1 MKKIIIA
8 ACAFYAAEGCAMH
21 PVAKHVAAGL
31 LATSPVTLPGIYYY
45 QKTMQDLDEIRKKQD
60 NGAAVPEYPLG
71 KVNVFKP
78 FAEGVG
84 YGITPVVNVW
94 MLGARGIGFA
104 FDGIDKLLGK
114 YSDHGVFHRNKNAE
128 TDAMHVGFFGGA
140 SLYATIPY
148 ALSVLKKVK

>member
-8 ACAFYAAEGCAMH
+8 ACAFYAVESCAMH
-21 PVAKHVAAGL
+21 PVAKNVAAGL
-31 LATSPVTLPGIYYY
+31 LATSPVTLSGAYYY
-45 QKTMQDLDEIRKKQD
+45 HKTTQDQIRKKQD
-60 NGAAVPEYPLG
+60 NGVAVPEYPLG

-84 YGITPVVNVW
+84 YGITPVVNVL
-94 MLGARGIGFA
+94 MLGVRGIGFA
-104 FDGIDKLLGK
+104 SDGIDKLLGT